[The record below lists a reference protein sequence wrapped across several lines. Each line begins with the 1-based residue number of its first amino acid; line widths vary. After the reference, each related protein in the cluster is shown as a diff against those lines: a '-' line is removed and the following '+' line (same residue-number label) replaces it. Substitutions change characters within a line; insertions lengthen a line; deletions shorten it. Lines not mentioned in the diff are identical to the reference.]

1 METSPPRDT
10 HGDVMD
16 LYEVTPE
23 RLDTLSPCALVES
36 LRRLAEDR
44 PERRPACR
52 PGFNSAL

>member
-1 METSPPRDT
+1 METSLPRDT

-36 LRRLAEDR
+36 LRRVAADR
-44 PERRPACR
+44 PERTDVPR
-52 PGFNSAL
+52 PGFSSAL